1 MIANWFFSLP
11 VAHSL
16 SVVIIALI
24 VIGTLAVMATDAL
37 VNLVVQRRI
46 AGVDEFV
53 NKDDQHAELY
63 QPHMTFSGLKLA
75 LDKLGVGDVDD
86 YYRRVDM
93 KSFTCTNCNQQS
105 YCAFAFDLYNTDGD
119 CLAAK

>member
-1 MIANWFFSLP
+1 MIANWFFNLPIEYAIGYVFFGSLLLECL
-11 VAHSL
+11 V
-16 SVVIIALI
+16 VVI
-24 VIGTLAVMATDAL
+24 TDAL
-37 VNLVVQRRI
+37 VQYVVQRRI

-53 NKDDQHAELY
+53 DRDDQHAELY
-63 QPHMTFSGLKLA
+63 QPHMTFSGMKLA
-75 LDKLGVGDVDD
+75 LDKLGVTDVDD

-105 YCAFAFDLYNTDGD
+105 YCSFAFDLYNTDGD

>member
-11 VAHSL
+11 VMHSL
-16 SVVIIALI
+16 AIVVIVFI

-46 AGVDEFV
+46 AGVDEFADR
-53 NKDDQHAELY
+53 DDQSAELY

-75 LDKLGVGDVDD
+75 LDKLDVADVDD

-105 YCAFAFDLYNTDGD
+105 YCSFAFDLYNTDGD
-119 CLAAK
+119 CLVAK